1 MNSHKFPA
9 ILVWKFG
16 NSIGFSSI
24 AMYACQKHMIFI
36 KLNGSCRFGRP
47 MACKPRPCPRCVELP
62 EIRGEDVKKHK
73 DEGCIYPP
81 KWWFNQETWEYICL
95 GCRTIYTGN
104 TNICRWRPEFAAFL
118 CHISIPF
125 LHCFPFTNPSNTHV
139 LRMEPINCI
148 GLSKT
153 TIKNDGIKPSM
164 ACNIM

>member
-1 MNSHKFPA
+1 MNSDKFPA

-24 AMYACQKHMIFI
+24 AIYACQKHMVFI

-62 EIRGEDVKKHK
+62 EIRAEDAKKHK
-73 DEGCIYPP
+73 DEGLIYPP
-81 KWWFNQETWEYICL
+81 KLWLNQETWEYICL
-95 GCRTIYTGN
+95 GCRTIYRKHQYLSVKTRVCCISMSYFHTFPD
-104 TNICRWRPEFAAFL
+104 TN
-118 CHISIPF
+118 
-125 LHCFPFTNPSNTHV
+125 V
-139 LRMEPINCI
+139 LRMEPINCM